1 MALAIWQKCN
11 AVYTPAATRSC
22 SGCGGDG
29 YHPEYVCSR
38 CGAKWRQC
46 SDSSEERC
54 EGCHSGG
61 SKTFNRIQCSSCGGK
76 GHTIISA
83 AYYSQGAYL
92 SAVTAEQNTYPQNG
106 RHTDGFW
113 YVYQGLANKAPT
125 ISGSNTN
132 LGTITTLA
140 YKYSVNDTDASDT
153 ITVTEKL
160 DNVQLRRFTATR
172 GVEYTI
178 SPTWIEVLNGTH
190 NLTIIAADNTGTTAT
205 RTITF
210 TKAEHELEF
219 TLATPLAA
227 DELVSKTIMSIT
239 REIPPG
245 ALMQI
250 FVCNNGFDTTPTWE
264 DITSKVLSEGK
275 FFFTNTVKTDAK
287 WGFNLK
293 VIVQRLGAEG
303 TCYIT
308 TVGGNYE

>member
-1 MALAIWQKCN
+1 MALAIWQKYN
-11 AVYTPAATRSC
+11 AVFNQAAL
-22 SGCGGDG
+22 
-29 YHPEYVCSR
+29 VNCSR
-38 CGAKWRQC
+38 CNGFGYTGETYHCNCGASWDVSKGENPCYACRGWTSRTPTKNWC
-46 SDSSEERC
+46 NPCDGTGSVK
-54 EGCHSGG
+54 SG
-61 SKTFNRIQCSSCGGK
+61 ND
-76 GHTIISA
+76 
-83 AYYSQGAYL
+83 YYSQGTYL

-172 GVEYTI
+172 GVEYTV

-190 NLTIIAADNTGTTAT
+190 TLTITAADNTGTTAT

-227 DELVSKTIMSIT
+227 DALVSKTIMSIT

-245 ALMQI
+245 ALMQV

-264 DITSKVLSEGK
+264 DITSKVASEGK
-275 FFFTNTVKTDAK
+275 FFFTNTVKTHAK

-293 VIVQRLGAEG
+293 VIVQRLGADG